1 METKKC
7 PKCGAEIPVEMSFC
21 LHCMERTDG
30 VLEIR
35 KKVVP
40 SRKYI
45 ITVMIAFAI
54 MTAIIVLLI
63 LSINR
68 KNNTESSDTAV
79 NTEAAETSADSAY
92 NTSDE
97 ENAVS
102 AEPTGYVS
110 TAAEPPTTSKKAET
124 DSVSANTPT
133 NKKDTVQN
141 HESAEESHE
150 SEEPREDAPP
160 ESEQSEEQSP
170 VPQETTVNEPAA
182 EQTSEE
188 NIVAVDFQEVFT
200 QRLNSWG
207 ASHVLTDTLSFSENG
222 CTFTS
227 NVGTDEVNCA
237 VTANSDM
244 TDFTLTIEPTS
255 EYTNYSTSIYIPD
268 IVNEITYFVLDYR
281 MSSSMR
287 TDIALMFENFESEG
301 SFAENELNCNISTQ
315 AHNNGSYPVT
325 VNCCVN

>member
-35 KKVVP
+35 KKSVP

-45 ITVMIAFAI
+45 IAVIIAFAI
-54 MTAIIVLLI
+54 MTAVIVLLI
-63 LSINR
+63 LSLNG
-68 KNNTESSDTAV
+68 KNDHDSSDNSVNLTATQTTADGAVISSESANVATEQITTTPKTETATTSTMTAV
-79 NTEAAETSADSAY
+79 NQ
-92 NTSDE
+92 N
-97 ENAVS
+97 
-102 AEPTGYVS
+102 
-110 TAAEPPTTSKKAET
+110 
-124 DSVSANTPT
+124 
-133 NKKDTVQN
+133 DTVQKPETIEETN
-141 HESAEESHE
+141 ETEES
-150 SEEPREDAPP
+150 S
-160 ESEQSEEQSP
+160 ESEQPEDQTS
-170 VPQETTVNEPAA
+170 VPQETHANNPPPEQTPTENTATVNFE
-182 EQTSEE
+182 
-188 NIVAVDFQEVFT
+188 EVFT

-227 NVGTDEVNCA
+227 NVGTDKVNCTVSA
-237 VTANSDM
+237 SYDM
-244 TDFTLTIEPTS
+244 TDFTLTIEPAT
-255 EYTNYSTSIYIPD
+255 EYTRYSTSVYIPD

-287 TDIALMFENFESEG
+287 TDIGLMFENFEAEV

-315 AHNNGSYPVT
+315 SHNNGSYPIT
-325 VNCCVN
+325 VNCTLD

>member
-40 SRKYI
+40 NRKYI

-54 MTAIIVLLI
+54 MTAVIVLLVI
-63 LSINR
+63 SLNR
-68 KNNTESSDTAV
+68 KENHGSPYSSESLNVTETTANITENDSSNEADTSVASDETTTEQITQNNTIPI
-79 NTEAAETSADSAY
+79 NF
-92 NTSDE
+92 E
-97 ENAVS
+97 E
-102 AEPTGYVS
+102 
-110 TAAEPPTTSKKAET
+110 
-124 DSVSANTPT
+124 
-133 NKKDTVQN
+133 
-141 HESAEESHE
+141 
-150 SEEPREDAPP
+150 
-160 ESEQSEEQSP
+160 
-170 VPQETTVNEPAA
+170 
-182 EQTSEE
+182 
-188 NIVAVDFQEVFT
+188 IFT

-207 ASHVLTDTLSFSENG
+207 ASHVLIDTLSFSENG

-227 NVGTDEVNCA
+227 NVGTDKVNCA

-244 TDFTLTIEPTS
+244 TEFTLTIEPST
-255 EYTNYSTSIYIPD
+255 EYTSYSTAVYIPD

-281 MSSSMR
+281 MSSNMR
-287 TDIALMFENFESEG
+287 TDIGLMFENFESEG
-301 SFAENELNCNISTQ
+301 SFTENELNCNISTQ

-325 VNCCVN
+325 VRCSVN